1 MIIAQ
6 SYEELLKKNKK
17 LVFVDVRSPKEYTEA
32 HIPDAIN
39 IPVFSDKEREI
50 IGTLYKK
57 EGKKQ
62 AIREALKI
70 VGPKVYEIYTEME
83 KYVERDTEIVVYCAR
98 GGMRSSAVVS
108 FFKEFSL
115 PLVKLAKGYK
125 GYRSY
130 LNEKLPEMV
139 AQCEY
144 TALYGKTGSGKTK
157 ILKVLEKRGYDV
169 LDLEECANNRGSLLG
184 SIGLGEKY
192 SQKFFESQV
201 LKRFLSFKTKKIII
215 EGESKRI
222 GNIVMPK
229 YLYEAVINSEKFLIE
244 TELAKRI
251 DIIKEEYLKESYEKQ
266 EIIET
271 LKKLGRYIGEKQ
283 INEYIEKIEKEEY
296 DFVIRELIEKY
307 YDKVYTTKNKI
318 FKKTF
323 YNKNEEECADE
334 IVKYIFG

>member
-1 MIIAQ
+1 MLSAFFII
-6 SYEELLKKNKK
+6 
-17 LVFVDVRSPKEYTEA
+17 R
-32 HIPDAIN
+32 
-39 IPVFSDKEREI
+39 
-50 IGTLYKK
+50 
-57 EGKKQ
+57 
-62 AIREALKI
+62 
-70 VGPKVYEIYTEME
+70 
-83 KYVERDTEIVVYCAR
+83 
-98 GGMRSSAVVS
+98 
-108 FFKEFSL
+108 
-115 PLVKLAKGYK
+115 
-125 GYRSY
+125 
-130 LNEKLPEMV
+130 
-139 AQCEY
+139 
-144 TALYGKTGSGKTK
+144 KTK

-229 YLYEAVINSEKFLIE
+229 YLYEAVINSEKLLVE

-296 DFVIRELIEKY
+296 DFVIKELIEKY
-307 YDKVYTTKNKI
+307 YDKVYTTKNKV
-318 FKKTF
+318 FQKTF